1 MIMTMIRRGKNCNKY
16 SIFWPPTCIE
26 IQACIQEKKK
36 VGSFLAKN
44 TFMRWDEM
52 RWDYTRECERKNSL
66 DFLRVFLKYIYI
78 KTMAPQKQRL
88 SSGCGLVFQHI
99 IFLNKINYIIG
110 KH

>member
-36 VGSFLAKN
+36 KWGLSWQRILL
-44 TFMRWDEM
+44 WDEM

-99 IFLNKINYIIG
+99 IILNKINYIIG